1 MAMPVKSWIREV
13 ARLGATVAVAASL
26 SGSGRPLFAS
36 EQTPP
41 QASSPPQPAPV
52 PQAPLER
59 VQRLS
64 VDDAV
69 TLALE
74 NNLGI
79 RAERLTP
86 QIADMSVASAASAWT
101 PALVSRFL
109 STSSTS
115 PPDTFLSGT
124 TDEIAEFDR
133 VFSNLGIQQNIPR
146 FGGSYLV
153 TLDGARQK
161 NNNIFDDFNPRV
173 DSSLNIQVIQ
183 PLLRNFTIDGFRQQF
198 LQAQKLREISDLT
211 LRQTMTITDRNVR
224 NAYWDL
230 VAAIAQLA
238 VQQQSLDLAL
248 EQLKN
253 NRTRVEVG
261 TMAPIDIV
269 EAQAEVASNE
279 EAVIVA
285 EAAIRSAEDRLRT
298 LVFNPEQPDFWSIR
312 IEPSQSAQLEPRAID
327 IDAAVRNALDNR
339 TDLVTARKQVEQ
351 TDIDLKYFR
360 NQRLPDM
367 NVQFNYGLTGLGG
380 TAFEP
385 LPGFPTPGETIV
397 RRIAAER
404 SFFSTLSDV
413 FGNDFPRWTL
423 QVNVGYPI
431 GRSTAEA
438 NLARTRLQRQ
448 QSQTTVRELEIQAAA
463 GIRDVGR
470 SVTTNLKR
478 VEATRKA
485 RELSEQRLQAEQKK
499 FAVGMSSTFQVFQAQ
514 RDLARQRNQELRA
527 IIDYN
532 KALVDFDAIQKA
544 PLGGR

>member
-1 MAMPVKSWIREV
+1 
-13 ARLGATVAVAASL
+13 
-26 SGSGRPLFAS
+26 
-36 EQTPP
+36 
-41 QASSPPQPAPV
+41 
-52 PQAPLER
+52 
-59 VQRLS
+59 
-64 VDDAV
+64 
-69 TLALE
+69 
-74 NNLGI
+74 
-79 RAERLTP
+79 
-86 QIADMSVASAASAWT
+86 MSVASAASAWT
-101 PALVSRFL
+101 PAFVSRFL

-124 TDEIAEFDR
+124 TDEISEFDR
-133 VFSNLGIQQNIPR
+133 VFSNFGIQQNIPR
-146 FGGSYLV
+146 FGGQYSV
-153 TLDGARQK
+153 TLDGSRRK

-173 DSSLNIQVIQ
+173 DSNLNIQVIQ

-198 LQAQKLREISDLT
+198 MQAQKQREISDLT

-298 LVFNPEQPDFWSIR
+298 LVFNPDQPDFWTIR

-339 TDLVTARKQVEQ
+339 TDLVSARKQVEQ
-351 TDIDLKYFR
+351 ADIDLKYFR

-385 LPGFPTPGETIV
+385 LAGFPTPGQTIT
-397 RRIAAER
+397 RQIAAER

-413 FGNDFPRWTL
+413 FGNEFPTWSL
-423 QVNVGYPI
+423 QLNIGYPI
-431 GRSTAEA
+431 GRSAAEA

-448 QSQTTVRELEIQAAA
+448 QSQTSVRELEIQATA

-532 KALVDFDAIQKA
+532 KALVDFEAIQKA